1 MRRTKIVA
9 TLGPATSTPE
19 QIGALIA
26 AGMNVARLN
35 FSHGTQEEHGRTIA
49 AVREAAGRLGR
60 PVAIMQDLQGLKIRT
75 GPLAGGGP
83 VELEPGEVFA
93 ITTRQVPGS
102 AQEVSTSYQELPRD
116 VRPGEALLVSDGLL
130 ELVIEEVS
138 GDTVRTRVV
147 HGGALREHQ
156 GINLPATAVSAPVL
170 TPKDRDDL
178 RFGLAQGVDYVAV
191 SFVRRAADVRQVA
204 ELIADAGHDTPIVAK
219 IEKPQALDELEQIL
233 ELVGG
238 VMVARGDLGVEMPL
252 EQVPTIQK
260 ELIAEANCRGV
271 PVITATQMLE
281 SMVRNPRP
289 TRAEASDVANA
300 IYDGTDA
307 VMLSAESAIGAFPAA
322 AVTMMAR
329 IAAHADGRRGQH
341 AKPPPSKMWPP
352 AVSVAGVIGQAAGAV
367 TGTPPIRA
375 VVALTRTGNTARLIA
390 HLRPPVP
397 ILALTPYEH
406 ICRRLSLVWGVTPV
420 RADYD
425 DDLAAVERT
434 VNGLV
439 QAHGLAQPGD
449 WIVLTGGHPL
459 TRHATTNF
467 LKVIQVAAAGH
478 AADHES

>member
-9 TLGPATSTPE
+9 TLGPATSTAE
-19 QIGALIA
+19 QIEALIA
-26 AGMNVARLN
+26 AGMDVARLN
-35 FSHGTQEEHGRTIA
+35 FSHGTQAEHGRTVA
-49 AVREAAGRLGR
+49 AVREAAARQGR

-83 VELEPGEVFA
+83 VELEPGAAFA

-102 AQEVSTSYQELPRD
+102 AQEVSTTYQELPRD
-116 VRPGEALLVSDGLL
+116 VRPGEALLVSDGLI
-130 ELVIEEVS
+130 ELAIEAVS

-156 GINLPATAVSAPVL
+156 GINLPGTAVSAPVL
-170 TPKDRDDL
+170 TPKDVADL
-178 RFGLAQGVDYVAV
+178 RFGLAQGVDLVAV
-191 SFVRRAADVRQVA
+191 SFVRRAADVRMVA
-204 ELIADAGHDTPIVAK
+204 DAIADAGHDTPIIAK
-219 IEKPQALDELEQIL
+219 IEKPQALDELEAIL
-233 ELVGG
+233 EEVGG
-238 VMVARGDLGVEMPL
+238 IMVARGDLGVEMPL

-260 ELIAEANCRGV
+260 ELIGEANCRGV

-307 VMLSAESAIGAFPAA
+307 VMLSAESAIGAFPAE
-322 AVTMMAR
+322 AVAMMAR
-329 IAAHADGRRGQH
+329 IAAHADGQRGRH
-341 AKPPPSKMWPP
+341 AQPPPSRLSPS
-352 AVSVAGVIGQAAGAV
+352 AASVAGVIGQAAGAV

-390 HLRPPVP
+390 HLRPAVP
-397 ILALTPYEH
+397 ILALTPYDH

-434 VNGLV
+434 VNALV

-449 WIVLTGGHPL
+449 WVVLTGGHPL

-467 LKVIQVAAAGH
+467 LKVVQVTAARPAAGQ
-478 AADHES
+478 ES